1 MHFIFSDF
9 RSEHHKTAKISCLK
23 VFDNV
28 IPDNIPD
35 DDYDIV
41 DGIDDNDDIIMKT
54 IVMMIILMI
63 IFFFYGKKFSIVKKF
78 SVIMIMMTILAIM
91 TIS

>member
-28 IPDNIPD
+28 ILDNIPD

-41 DGIDDNDDIIMKT
+41 DDIDDNDDIIMKT
-54 IVMMIILMI
+54 MVMMIIIMI
-63 IFFFYGKKFSIVKKF
+63 IFFFYGNFLLK
-78 SVIMIMMTILAIM
+78 
-91 TIS
+91 